1 MAEESAKA
9 YSKIVQIDLNEKVI
23 YNNKNKYIYCRF
35 ACIKLL
41 RNYFQLSPV
50 NAIID
55 GMLARLE
62 ELETMILLVQQ
73 ERQNTVGPNGS
84 ITQIID
90 NIPELNELCGRI
102 DNLEKLVEH
111 IKQNINYLEE
121 KVEAAENEVGL
132 PNSTNKLKTL
142 LKPLLV
148 SINLLHT

>member
-1 MAEESAKA
+1 
-9 YSKIVQIDLNEKVI
+9 
-23 YNNKNKYIYCRF
+23 
-35 ACIKLL
+35 
-41 RNYFQLSPV
+41 
-50 NAIID
+50 
-55 GMLARLE
+55 MLARLE

-84 ITQIID
+84 ITQIIE

-121 KVEAAENEVGL
+121 KVEVAENDVGL

-148 SINLLHT
+148 SINLLISF